1 MPGAASKPI
10 KPKLSLAVQF
20 AVANKTVPSRAELR
34 RWALAALKQDIQATL
49 RIVGEAEGRQL
60 NHAFRGKDY
69 ATNVLTFAYGPGS
82 EATPHTPFV
91 LAERGLPQAGEHPE
105 GHKGR
110 GVGANQE
117 PLYGDIVL
125 CAPVVARE
133 AKEQKK
139 PLAAHYAHLVVH
151 GFLHLQ
157 GYDHETEAEA
167 AVMEALESFI
177 IQSLGYPDPYQ

>member
-1 MPGAASKPI
+1 MPSAASKPA
-10 KPKLSLAVQF
+10 KPKLTLAVQY
-20 AVANKTVPSRAELR
+20 AVGTKTLPSRADLR
-34 RWALAALKQDIQATL
+34 RWAAAALQQDVQATL

-60 NHAFRGKDY
+60 NGDYRGKDY
-69 ATNVLTFAYGPGS
+69 ATNVLTFVYG
-82 EATPHTPFV
+82 AD
-91 LAERGLPQAGEHPE
+91 PE
-105 GHKGR
+105 T
-110 GVGANQE
+110 GAVT
-117 PLYGDIVL
+117 GDIVL
-125 CAPVVARE
+125 CAPVVTRE

-139 PLAAHYAHLVVH
+139 PLAAHYAHLIVH